1 MMNTDFSFANAG
13 IVTKQEYDE
22 SQLIKEA
29 GEDDLDRNAFLTL
42 LTTQLQNQNPLD
54 PMKNEAFV
62 AQLAQF
68 SQLEG
73 ITNMSTSL
81 TEVADVMRSDRIL
94 AGANLV
100 GKSVFAPTGRIT
112 TDGQNPSQIEV
123 DLPFGADQ
131 VDLGIYDPVS
141 GALLRSIVVGPQSS
155 GVMTA
160 NWDGRQ
166 ADGTAVPAGTYT
178 IRATVNRAGASE
190 TVAPYTYSK
199 VDTVSWDSLNS
210 DLNLNLQ
217 GGGSLPISQISRLG
231 QPVERVTTPSTDASN
246 GE

>member
-1 MMNTDFSFANAG
+1 MNTDFSFANAG
-13 IVTKQEYDE
+13 ILTKQDYDE
-22 SQLIKEA
+22 SQLIKDA

-81 TEVADVMRSDRIL
+81 NDVANVMRSDRIL

-112 TDGQNPSQIEV
+112 TDGQTPSQIEV
-123 DLPFGADQ
+123 ELPYGADQ
-131 VDLGIYDPVS
+131 VDIGIYDETS
-141 GALLRSIVVGPQSS
+141 GALLRSIVVGPQSA
-155 GVMTA
+155 GVMQA
-160 NWDGRQ
+160 KWDGRR
-166 ADGTAVPAGTYT
+166 ADGTELPAGTYL
-178 IRATVNRAGASE
+178 IRSTVTRGGMSE
-190 TVAPYTYSK
+190 SVTPVTYAK
-199 VDTVSWDSLNS
+199 VDTVSWDALNA

-217 GGGSLPISQISRLG
+217 GGASLPLGQITRLG
-231 QPVERVTTPSTDASN
+231 QPLQAMTPLSTDASN

>member
-1 MMNTDFSFANAG
+1 MNTDFSFANAG

-22 SQLIKEA
+22 SQLIKQA

-81 TEVADVMRSDRIL
+81 NEVADVMRSDRIL

-131 VDLGIYDPVS
+131 VDLGIYDPMS

-166 ADGTAVPAGTYT
+166 ADGMAVPAGTYT
-178 IRATVNRAGASE
+178 IRATVTRAGASE
-190 TVAPYTYSK
+190 TVAPSTYSK
-199 VDTVSWDSLNS
+199 VNTVSWDSLNS

-231 QPVERVTTPSTDASN
+231 QPVEAVTTPTTDASN

>member
-141 GALLRSIVVGPQSS
+141 GVLLRSIVVGPQSS
-155 GVMTA
+155 GVMQA

-166 ADGTAVPAGTYT
+166 ADGMEVPAGTYT
-178 IRATVNRAGASE
+178 IRATVNRGGASE
-190 TVAPYTYSK
+190 TVTPYTYSK

>member
-1 MMNTDFSFANAG
+1 MNTDFSFANAG
-13 IVTKQEYDE
+13 ILTKQDYDE

-81 TEVADVMRSDRIL
+81 DGMSEVMRSDRIL

-112 TDGQNPSQIEV
+112 TDGQTPSQIEV

-155 GVMTA
+155 GVMQA
-160 NWDGRQ
+160 NWDGHH
-166 ADGTAVPAGTYT
+166 ADGSQVPAGTYI
-178 IRATVNRAGASE
+178 IRAIVSRAGASE
-190 TVAPYTYSK
+190 TVVPATYAK

-217 GGGSLPISQISRLG
+217 GGGSLPIAQISRLG
-231 QPVERVTTPSTDASN
+231 QPMQAVATPSTDTLN

>member
-1 MMNTDFSFANAG
+1 MNTDFSFANAG
-13 IVTKQEYDE
+13 ILTKQEYDE
-22 SQLIKEA
+22 SQLVKAA

-81 TEVADVMRSDRIL
+81 DDMSGVMRSDRIL

-100 GKSVFAPTGRIT
+100 GKSVFAATGQIT
-112 TDGQNPSQIEV
+112 TDGQTPAEIEV
-123 DLPFGADQ
+123 DLPYGADQ

-155 GVMTA
+155 GVMQA
-160 NWDGRQ
+160 NWDGRT
-166 ADGTAVPAGTYT
+166 ADGREVPAGAYT
-178 IRATVNRAGASE
+178 IRATVNRGGDSE
-190 TVAPYTYSK
+190 TVVPLTYSK
-199 VDTVSWDSLNS
+199 VDNVSWDAINS
-210 DLNLNLQ
+210 DLTLNLQ
-217 GGGSLPISQISRLG
+217 GGGSLPIAQISRLG
-231 QPVERVTTPSTDASN
+231 QPAQAVTQPSTDSSN